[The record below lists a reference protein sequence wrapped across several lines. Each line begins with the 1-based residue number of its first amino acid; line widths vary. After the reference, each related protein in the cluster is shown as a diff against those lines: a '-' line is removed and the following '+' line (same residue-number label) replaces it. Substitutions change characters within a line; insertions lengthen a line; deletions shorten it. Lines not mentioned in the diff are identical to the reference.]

1 MLSQETTSAIT
12 QLINELDRV
21 QYLKSNI
28 EVVWNLE
35 CISKI
40 MQNKANEIRQSLE
53 SEQAKD

>member
-1 MLSQETTSAIT
+1 MLSQETTSAIA

-28 EVVWNLE
+28 EVVWSLE

-40 MQNKANEIRQSLE
+40 MQNKANEIRHSLE
-53 SEQAKD
+53 SE